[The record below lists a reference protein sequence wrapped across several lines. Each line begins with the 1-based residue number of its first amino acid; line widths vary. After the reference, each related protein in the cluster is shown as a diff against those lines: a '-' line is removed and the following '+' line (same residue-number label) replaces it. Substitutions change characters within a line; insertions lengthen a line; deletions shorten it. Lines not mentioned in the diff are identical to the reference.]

1 MINKTNVYEYLD
13 LVDIIYWINLDRS
26 TDRRNN
32 MEKLLSNF
40 NVKNERISAV
50 DGKNMKIDDKYF
62 ENINININKSHS
74 NYEYACLLSHLNTIL
89 KFSQSNYNYALICE
103 DDISLDF
110 AKYWDKPVS
119 QIAKEAPANWDI
131 IMLFST
137 FSKDVD
143 NVFTLKTSTIPI
155 YGTGAYLI
163 SKQAAVKIINK
174 IYKNNK
180 FILLPNFKY
189 VSDEYIYG
197 LVNTYI
203 YKYPYFVSKINND
216 SNIHPE
222 NLENHKKSY
231 YRAVKSWE
239 NKNKTKN
246 NIIISILIILIVLII
261 ILMSF
266 KKY

>member
-50 DGKNMKIDDKYF
+50 DGKNIKIDDKYF
-62 ENINININKSHS
+62 ENINKSHS

-110 AKYWDKPVS
+110 AKYWDKPIS
-119 QIAKEAPANWDI
+119 QIAKEAPVNWDI

-137 FSKDVD
+137 FYTDVNND
-143 NVFTLKTSTIPI
+143 FTLKTINVPI

-163 SKQAAVKIINK
+163 SKKAALKIINK

-189 VSDEYIYG
+189 VSDEYI
-197 LVNTYI
+197 
-203 YKYPYFVSKINND
+203 
-216 SNIHPE
+216 
-222 NLENHKKSY
+222 
-231 YRAVKSWE
+231 W
-239 NKNKTKN
+239 
-246 NIIISILIILIVLII
+246 ISQYLYL
-261 ILMSF
+261 
-266 KKY
+266 